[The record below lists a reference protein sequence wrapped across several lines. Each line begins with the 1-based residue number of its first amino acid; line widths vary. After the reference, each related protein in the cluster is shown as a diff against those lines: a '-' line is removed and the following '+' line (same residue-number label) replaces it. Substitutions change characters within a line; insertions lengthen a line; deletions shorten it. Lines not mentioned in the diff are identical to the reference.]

1 MTEREELR
9 YLADLFD
16 DPDEVVSSCVDKRI
30 AEMGHEVIP
39 ELERM
44 RHNEPDP
51 VFKRILSDRIL
62 RYNAEF
68 RTADLHR
75 YALHEATQ
83 PTTLYEGCFLASSL
97 LNPQITRDRF
107 EEAFYQ
113 CACEFQAEAS
123 DNRTA
128 LEEIGVFNHLF
139 YHRLRFTVCDQN
151 LTSAKNA
158 MLYDTLKSRRGNPF
172 AIATVYMMLAEEV
185 GLPLLPLCFPGG
197 FVPAYV
203 EDGKELFYVNLMQNG
218 EVFPQTRLKDYLIGQ
233 GIPFD
238 HNRFLLR
245 RQTVMLNIYLESLEY
260 LFEKTGD
267 DASCERIMKA
277 LDALGDERFLLTED
291 KQEED

>member
-1 MTEREELR
+1 MKQIEELR
-9 YLADLFD
+9 HLVALFD
-16 DPDEVVSSCVDKRI
+16 DPDEVVCSCVDRRI
-30 AEMGHEVIP
+30 AEMGSEVIP
-39 ELERM
+39 LLEKI
-44 RHNEPDP
+44 RHNEPDAA
-51 VFKRILSDRIL
+51 VKRLISDRIL

-68 RTADLHR
+68 RTADLRR

-83 PTTLYEGCFLASSL
+83 PTTLYEGCFLATSL

-139 YHRLRFTVCDQN
+139 YHRLRFTVTDQN
-151 LTSAKNA
+151 LTTEKNA
-158 MLYDTLKSRRGNPF
+158 MLYETLKSRRGNPF
-172 AIATVYMMLAEEV
+172 AIATVYMMLAEET

-203 EDGKELFYVNLMQNG
+203 EDGKELFYINLLQNG

-245 RQTVMLNIYLESLEY
+245 RQTVMLNIYLESLIY
-260 LFEKTGD
+260 LYDRLGET
-267 DASCERIMKA
+267 ASLERIAKA
-277 LDALGDERFLLTED
+277 LEALGDERFLISED